1 MAAGNR
7 PALDG
12 GQRPDRDPRG
22 ASPSPITTQYCVH
35 CNTGQVT
42 SFQICAAPD
51 GRALPRQGRA
61 ARLSRSGMPL
71 LPLETDARSQRR
83 ANFPV
88 RQGARPENLSGMKI
102 PSRPGKRAS
111 GNFLLGAVHAA
122 ACGFHT
128 GIRREYADDP
138 VDPAGSMTRCPGCN
152 SPDLRQHSAHRA
164 DLINQREATR
174 DQYVVIVPGF
184 TVRVRVTNRK
194 AHLARIA
201 GQQGADRRR
210 PPTP

>member
-22 ASPSPITTQYCVH
+22 ASPRPIATQYCVH

-42 SFQICAAPD
+42 SFQICAAPK

-61 ARLSRSGMPL
+61 ARLSRSGKPL

-83 ANFPV
+83 ANFLV
-88 RQGARPENLSGMKI
+88 RQGARPENLRGMKI
-102 PSRPGKRAS
+102 FAAGASSALKIFSSRRTRRR
-111 GNFLLGAVHAA
+111 
-122 ACGFHT
+122 CGFHT

-152 SPDLRQHSAHRA
+152 SQDLRQHSAHRTGP
-164 DLINQREATR
+164 ITRREATR
-174 DQYVVIVPGF
+174 KS
-184 TVRVRVTNRK
+184 RW
-194 AHLARIA
+194 
-201 GQQGADRRR
+201 
-210 PPTP
+210 